1 MNSLCGPPT
10 PRSGTECTTL
20 ELCGKC
26 EKGKT
31 FQQHYKLGESVVIA
45 PGYVLSRNKSNVTVS
60 LCDEFFNRIH
70 PPNTYV
76 PRSAL
81 ENNNEQLVT
90 DLQKQITQLVQLLE
104 EESHK
109 QMSIENRFQIKGK
122 EETLEIQRK
131 HQAELSKLEEINA
144 LEIEEL
150 QNSFEDLMEEQKDA
164 AEKQYNELKTQLENS
179 QAAFMSYKETII
191 EEMNESWSQKETEM
205 KEKYETEKRME
216 LVLQK
221 NSMQNRCDQEKRLME
236 EGFQEQIISVV
247 DEHKKELEEASEKYE
262 AVLMV
267 AAEQKKLKLELM
279 DLQNKLE
286 KMTETLRNQTQYLNH
301 VEAQLEYNK
310 AKLSEIEG
318 TYMAD
323 VSGMHKKYVASID
336 SLEAQNIDL
345 KQLFALKAEELCALK
360 AAIEEQERLQQI
372 EMKESLQV
380 TLEEGSMPP
389 LTVVETTNRS
399 MADTL
404 HSASPP
410 ASQTEVNKPE
420 D

>member
-279 DLQNKLE
+279 
-286 KMTETLRNQTQYLNH
+286 
-301 VEAQLEYNK
+301 K